1 MVRLVVL
8 LILIASSTV
17 AVGQAVAACP
27 WLTSGTA
34 AKLLGGDV
42 TVMARVDATGAGSCS
57 FARQNGA
64 TSASIEILVGPTDTH
79 PCPQGSMQLKALGN
93 EAMQCRVAK
102 PAQPADI
109 IAGRIRNIYFVV
121 TMTNV
126 SGANTTEPS
135 DPRLADSYG
144 ASALERVAEL
154 VVGNLY

>member
-1 MVRLVVL
+1 M
-8 LILIASSTV
+8 IASSNV

-42 TVMARVDATGAGSCS
+42 TVMAHVDETGAGSCS
-57 FARQNGA
+57 FARQRGES
-64 TSASIEILVGPTDTH
+64 SASIQVLVGPTDTH
-79 PCPQGSMQLKALGN
+79 PCSQGGTSLRALGN
-93 EAMQCRVAK
+93 VAIQCHVANA
-102 PAQPADI
+102 AQPADI

-126 SGANTTEPS
+126 SGANTKEPS